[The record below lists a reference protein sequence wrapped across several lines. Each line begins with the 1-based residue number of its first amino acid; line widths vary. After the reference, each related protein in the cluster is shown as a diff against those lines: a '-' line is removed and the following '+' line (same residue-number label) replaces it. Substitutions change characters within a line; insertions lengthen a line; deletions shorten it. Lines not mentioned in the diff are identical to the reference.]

1 MKKKIGAML
10 VCLVVGGTL
19 FADLPPA
26 LSGLFTPEAAA
37 LLAGKGEATAVF
49 KENGKLQYLPRLP
62 QAAKLSAKIDEMKPM
77 FGVELC
83 LAHRLPAGQKADTP
97 EGLAKIY
104 NTLARVSSLKGIQYY
119 SVTRGRM
126 REFFAESYRIDGL
139 ETRKQLPDQTFA
151 SAPPESNRI
160 FTFQDDST
168 FGKNEYRI
176 DYWFADGCIVMNM
189 ENATKVW
196 YGILPLV
203 DPGNLAYLILVYPTG
218 DYLLFYSVVCVKG
231 ANPFGI
237 LESRTESFY
246 NRIKALDD
254 WFRAQSGLF

>member
-10 VCLVVGGTL
+10 ICFVISGPL
-19 FADLPPA
+19 FADLPVSM
-26 LSGLFTPEAAA
+26 SGLFTPEAAA
-37 LLAGKGEATAVF
+37 LLAGKGEVTAVF
-49 KENGKLQYLPRLP
+49 KENGKLQYLPRLS
-62 QAAKLSAKIDEMKPM
+62 QASKLSAKIDEMKPM
-77 FGVELC
+77 FGVEVC
-83 LAHRLPAGQKADTP
+83 LVHRLAGQRADTP

-104 NTLARVSSLKGIQYY
+104 NTLTRVSSLKGTQYY

-126 REFFAESYRIDGL
+126 REFFTESYRIDGP
-139 ETRKQLPDQTFA
+139 ENKNRLPDQTFA
-151 SAPPESNRI
+151 PPLPEANRI

-176 DYWFADGCIVMNM
+176 DYSFGDGSIVMIM

-203 DPGNLAYLILVYPTG
+203 DPGNLAYLILVYPAG
-218 DYLLFYSVVCVKG
+218 EYLLFYSVVCVKG

-254 WFRAQSGLF
+254 WFKAQSGLF